1 MLFKEFI
8 EQYLKRLGYSN
19 ITWQWGREGW
29 YILTMKHNIINCIN
43 IKDLVENQLC
53 LELKEREE

>member
-1 MLFKEFI
+1 MLFTQFI

-19 ITWQWGREGW
+19 ITWHWGREGW
-29 YILTMKHNIINCIN
+29 YILTMKHNTINCIN